1 MKTVIQKLSWL
12 LQRRRKEA
20 ELREELEFHLKEE
33 AAEQEAE
40 GVPEERAKWAA
51 HRDLGNVTL
60 IQENV
65 RRVWLWIFLE
75 QLVQDIGYALRI
87 VRRNPMFTILATLS
101 LGLGIGANTA
111 IFSFMDA
118 LLLRALPVTDPS
130 SLVVL
135 NWHAHYHGASPRISQ
150 QVPVVQSLSGNTYN
164 DPTGPTS
171 GIFPYPAFE
180 FFQQELSQQK
190 ENAVFSSLFAY
201 MLAGDLNLTIQD
213 QASRVR
219 GEYVSGEY
227 FHGLNVRPLAGRLIL
242 SDDDKAG
249 ATPVVVL
256 SAGLSRKTFGA
267 GNAVGQSILINN
279 HPFTVVGITPPE
291 FLGVNPARAPE
302 LYLPMHANL
311 LLDGTWFTW
320 AAKDYLDAHFYS
332 TQMMGRLRP
341 GVSLEQAQIALAPLF
356 HQWVKTTATD
366 DRALENLPALVLQ
379 KGAGGLDT
387 LRRRFSKPLYVLL
400 ALVSLILAIACANV
414 ANLLLARAEA
424 RRREIALRLSLGA
437 GRLRIQRQLLTESI
451 LLASFGGVAGMLIA
465 FWGVRFLTVL
475 LARGDNGFTLHADLN
490 WHALGLT
497 AGLSLLTGVLFGLAP
512 ALRST
517 SADVA
522 PALKQ
527 VGAREPGSLARFGL
541 SHVLVVSQIALSLLM
556 LVAAGLFVRTL
567 KNLQSV
573 EIGFNRDNMLLFEL
587 DAKQAGHKTPEI
599 LTFYDDLQR
608 RFSVL
613 PGVQSVSL
621 SHDSL
626 LEAGTGYPITL
637 PGGQPDEATKILF
650 VGPDYFATMQI
661 PMLAGRDLNG
671 DDRPGAAP
679 VVILNEVF
687 AQKNFGNLNPLG
699 RHLFFQHNGKKQEM
713 EIIGVSRNAHYG
725 GVKQAIP
732 PVVYIPYNQG
742 FPQLQ
747 QMIYVLRT
755 AGDPLAYV
763 NSVRQ
768 IVHKADPHLPVADVR
783 TQAGEIDESIGQE
796 IAFAKLCTAFALLA
810 LIIACVGLYGTV
822 SYNIARRTMEI
833 GIRMALGAQRG
844 SVIWMVLREVCLLAV
859 LGFAV
864 SIPTAF
870 GATRFLKSFLFQMKA
885 NDPVTVGFA
894 IVTLLSSALIAG
906 YLPARRA
913 SRIDPMIALRHE

>member
-1 MKTVIQKLSWL
+1 MKAYIRKLIWVF
-12 LQRRRKEA
+12 QRRRKED
-20 ELREELEFHLKEE
+20 EIREELQFHLEE
-33 AAEQEAE
+33 DRDERQAE
-40 GVPEERAKWAA
+40 GVAPEQAKWAA

-60 IQENV
+60 IEENV
-65 RRVWLWIFLE
+65 RRVWLWVFVE
-75 QLVQDIGYALRI
+75 QLAQDIRYALRM
-87 VRRNPMFTILATLS
+87 VRKNPVFTILATLS

-111 IFSFMDA
+111 IFSFVDA
-118 LLLRALPVTDPS
+118 LLLRALPVSDPS

-150 QVPVVQSLSGNTYN
+150 QVPVVQSLSGTTYD
-164 DPTGPTS
+164 DPTGPNS
-171 GIFPYPAFE
+171 GIFPYPAFK

-190 ENAVFSSLFAY
+190 QNAGFSSLFAY
-201 MLAGDLNLTIQD
+201 MPAGILNLTIHD
-213 QASRVR
+213 QASRAN

-227 FHGLNVRPLAGRLIL
+227 FYGLNVRPLAGRLIL
-242 SDDDKAG
+242 SGDDKVG

-267 GNAVGQSILINN
+267 GDAVGQSILINN
-279 HPFTVVGITPPE
+279 HPFTVVGVTPPE
-291 FLGVNPARAPE
+291 FFGVDPARVPE

-311 LLDGTWFTW
+311 LLGGTWFTW
-320 AAKDYLDAHFYS
+320 AAKDYLDPHFYS

-341 GVSLEQAQIALAPLF
+341 GVGLQQAQTVLAPVF
-356 HQWVKTTATD
+356 HQWVKSTATD
-366 DRALENLPALVLQ
+366 DRALENLPTLALQ
-379 KGAGGLDT
+379 EGAGGLDT

-400 ALVSLILAIACANV
+400 TLVALILAIACANV

-437 GRLRIQRQLLTESI
+437 GRLRILRQLLTESI
-451 LLASFGGVAGMLIA
+451 LLASFGGVAGILIA
-465 FWGVRFLTVL
+465 FWGIRFLTVL
-475 LARGDNGFTLHADLN
+475 LARGDNGFALRAGLS
-490 WHALGLT
+490 WHVLCLT

-517 SADVA
+517 SPDVA

-587 DAKQAGHKTPEI
+587 DAKQAGHKTPEM
-599 LTFYDDLQR
+599 LTFYDDLQKT
-608 RFSVL
+608 FSAL

-626 LEAGTGYPITL
+626 LAAGTGYPISV
-637 PGGQPDEATKILF
+637 PGGEPDEATKILF
-650 VGPDYFATMQI
+650 IGPKYFATMQI
-661 PMLAGRDLNG
+661 PVLAGRDLNE
-671 DDRPGAAP
+671 DDQPGTAP

-687 AQKNFGNLNPLG
+687 AQKNFGKLNPLG
-699 RHLFFQHNGKKQEM
+699 RHLFFQHNGAKQEM
-713 EIIGVSRNAHYG
+713 EIIGISRNAHYG
-725 GVKQAIP
+725 GVKQTIP

-783 TQAGEIDESIGQE
+783 TQAGEIDESISQE
-796 IAFAKLCTAFALLA
+796 ITFAKLCTAFAVLA

-833 GIRMALGAQRG
+833 GIRMALGAQRV
-844 SVIWMVLREVCLLAV
+844 SVVWMVLREVCLLAV
-859 LGFAV
+859 LGLAV
-864 SIPTAF
+864 SIPTTFAT
-870 GATRFLKSFLFQMKA
+870 TRFLQSFLFQMKA
-885 NDPVTVGFA
+885 NDPVTLGFA
-894 IVTLLSSALIAG
+894 IITLLSFALIAG